1 MESTTK
7 QARTPHHRPRD
18 DGDDDGEANDD
29 ELTLSASQFDARQ
42 HPMYELDKK
51 RAKSAFKLKSRF
63 EDIFEKFGKDFE
75 GVGDEIDL
83 RTGEVVVNN
92 GHLQSLEDEDLDKSE
107 DEEGEEYTPESEV
120 KEKSKRFDARR
131 RSQNGPAMLSNGWGH
146 PPPSAPPSM
155 FGSHPPLYPGSSGA
169 TDPAWQIPELQRPML
184 QNGLGSGL
192 PFDHD
197 YHSPFGA
204 PGFGMSFSPWGAV
217 GQPYRRMATAKEVG
231 PRTEAASDAE
241 EGGAPGAG
249 TAGSDEEDALC
260 SEIGNLPEAA
270 ARHRTKKSFD
280 ALSIPFAGLEEPAKD
295 DEPTS
300 NGKAYAKKSQSF
312 RRRPG
317 RPVRPKRQPRPKSG
331 HVTLAEISSPKTT
344 TDSVSSGPANNT
356 TLPLRPMHESGNI
369 DDNAAT
375 SADALAKRIC
385 TQDQAPS
392 TDYSSDSQGRRS
404 ARVRKPVEH
413 YSRIS
418 WALTRRSCW
427 PQAGNQVTRVLTPP
441 PEVDNRERLSPEN
454 APGPENQQSTTVVV
468 ELASSTQAQ
477 NYEVVEDVTT
487 STPSVDIGT
496 VEEEPET
503 NATKQNF
510 EVSTHSIP
518 EFEENT
524 SQPPT
529 TAFSGALPNSGT
541 DVAETWPTKQPS
553 PLLEVDGSDMSES
566 TLEPPLFG
574 QEDPDD
580 NIEGRAREAVEI
592 SQQEEVVA
600 DSDDDLH
607 NERNPT
613 PNLESGDEPDKSHE
627 GDESIELGEPVDFD
641 PSHPELASESLEGLV
656 EAQELTT
663 QASEAFIHE
672 EDPNSAD
679 EPSLSASQSL
689 PENQPSPSRRAIHDL
704 EINPP
709 PDLLQKSPSQS
720 SRGRSGKRKRSA
732 APETT
737 ISRSPSQ
744 TVGRPPSRASQS
756 TPQPSTPKKTRTLAS
771 LVPSGS
777 DEEEDE
783 LSILSSSV
791 PRTPSSN
798 SLLRAAFVRGGSS
811 TSTPLL
817 NRRDGPALSTPRQY
831 MRGSSRV
838 GSPALPRLPATD
850 TSALRFGLR
859 RKESAA
865 GLAQS
870 SPLARTVLRR
880 TPRQEKNSGNSL
892 STHADNTPS
901 DGVGEWTP
909 GGTAR
914 RCGEDGFVC
923 DRDFCF
929 TCCK

>member
-7 QARTPHHRPRD
+7 QARTPRHRPRD
-18 DGDDDGEANDD
+18 DDDDDAEANDD

-107 DEEGEEYTPESEV
+107 DEEGEEDAPDLEV
-120 KEKSKRFDARR
+120 KEKSKRFDTSR
-131 RSQNGPAMLSNGWGH
+131 RSQNGPAVLSNGWGH
-146 PPPSAPPSM
+146 PPAFAPPSM
-155 FGSHPPLYPGSSGA
+155 FDSHPPLYPGSGA
-169 TDPAWQIPELQRPML
+169 TDPAWQTPELKRPML

-197 YHSPFGA
+197 YQSPFGA
-204 PGFGMSFSPWGAV
+204 PGFGMSFNPWGAI

-231 PRTEAASDAE
+231 PRADAASDAE
-241 EGGAPGAG
+241 EGGTPGAG
-249 TAGSDEEDALC
+249 TADSDEEDALC
-260 SEIGNLPEAA
+260 GEIGILPEAA
-270 ARHRTKKSFD
+270 ARHRTKKSFE
-280 ALSIPFAGLEEPAKD
+280 AVNVPFAGLEEPAKD
-295 DEPTS
+295 DEPIP

-317 RPVRPKRQPRPKSG
+317 RPVGPKRRPRAKSC
-331 HVTLAEISSPKTT
+331 HAAPTETSSPKTIT
-344 TDSVSSGPANNT
+344 NSVTLGPADNT
-356 TLPLRPMHESGNI
+356 TLPLRPIHESRNI
-369 DDNAAT
+369 DGSAAI

-392 TDYSSDSQGRRS
+392 TDYYSDSQGRRS

-441 PEVDNRERLSPEN
+441 PEVYNQERLSPEN
-454 APGPENQQSTTVVV
+454 TSRSENQQSTTIVV
-468 ELASSTQAQ
+468 ELASSTQAR

-487 STPSVDIGT
+487 STPDVDIDT
-496 VEEEPET
+496 VEEEPELSS
-503 NATKQNF
+503 TKQSI

-518 EFEENT
+518 EPEKDT

-529 TAFSGALPNSGT
+529 TALSSALPHSGT
-541 DVAETWPTKQPS
+541 DVEDTWPTKQPS
-553 PLLEVDGSDMSES
+553 PLLEADGPDISES
-566 TLEPPLFG
+566 NLEPPLFG
-574 QEDPDD
+574 QEDHDD
-580 NIEGRAREAVEI
+580 NVEERAQEGLEL

-607 NERNPT
+607 NERIST
-613 PNLESGDEPDKSHE
+613 PHLKPGDEPDDSYE
-627 GDESIELGEPVDFD
+627 GDESIELGEPIDFD
-641 PSHPELASESLEGLV
+641 PGHPELANESLEGPV
-656 EAQELTT
+656 EVQELTT
-663 QASEAFIHE
+663 QASETIIHE

-679 EPSLSASQSL
+679 EPSSSASRSL
-689 PENQPSPSRRAIHDL
+689 PENQPSPSRGVIGDL
-704 EINPP
+704 ETNPP

-720 SRGRSGKRKRSA
+720 SRGRPGKRKRSA

-744 TVGRPPSRASQS
+744 NVGRPPSRASQS

-771 LVPSGS
+771 LVPNGS

-791 PRTPSSN
+791 PQTPSSN
-798 SLLRAAFVRGGSS
+798 SLLRAAFVRGGST
-811 TSTPLL
+811 TSTPLSH
-817 NRRDGPALSTPRQY
+817 RRDGPVLSTPRQY

-850 TSALRFGLR
+850 TNALRFGLR

-870 SPLARTVLRR
+870 SPLARTVFTR
-880 TPRQEKNSGNSL
+880 TPRKNRNVENSL
-892 STHADNTPS
+892 STHANSSPS
-901 DGVGEWTP
+901 DGEGESTP